1 MDGRLRMS
9 ELNLKVEKYLKR
21 VANCIN
27 GESILDMLLTS
38 LKEYHAINVSLKVK
52 GIIPI

>member
-1 MDGRLRMS
+1 MS
-9 ELNLKVEKYLKR
+9 ELNLKVEKYLK
-21 VANCIN
+21 NHFMKQ
-27 GESILDMLLTS
+27 ILDMLLIS